1 VASPGPVVPKWR
13 AEEAA
18 MDVLV
23 ERCAGIDIGKADVKV
38 CVRGPGKRRGT
49 RCSEVRTFGSSTP
62 SLLELRDWLVNEG
75 VSVVGMESTGVYWKP
90 VYYLLEDVLECQL
103 LNPLHLKRVPGRK
116 TDVSDAAWIA
126 QLVEHGLVRP
136 SFVPPP
142 PIRALR
148 DLTRYRTTLVQE
160 RTRETQRLHAVLE
173 DAGIKLDVV
182 ASDILGVSGRAMITA
197 LIAGERDPR
206 RLADL
211 ALGRLR
217 SKNTALIDALTG
229 RFDSAHHGLL
239 CQIMLD
245 RIDTINA
252 SIDRLNAQIET
263 QTAPF
268 RHQLKLLDTIPG
280 VSQRVAQVILAET
293 GGDMSRFP
301 TPADLSSWAGMC
313 PGNNESAGKHFT
325 GRTRPGN
332 PWLRG
337 ALGQAAASAART
349 KNTYLAERYSRL
361 ARRRGKKRALVA
373 VGRTILESSWQM
385 LSHDLPYADLGPD
398 HFRTRLKDRRRHA
411 ERLAH
416 QLRQLGYAV
425 ALPELA

>member
-1 VASPGPVVPKWR
+1 
-13 AEEAA
+13 
-18 MDVLV
+18 
-23 ERCAGIDIGKADVKV
+23 
-38 CVRGPGKRRGT
+38 
-49 RCSEVRTFGSSTP
+49 
-62 SLLELRDWLVNEG
+62 

-103 LNPLHLKRVPGRK
+103 LNPQHLKKVPGRK
-116 TDVSDAAWIA
+116 SDVSDAVWIA

-173 DAGIKLDVV
+173 DAGIKLGVV
-182 ASDILGVSGRAMITA
+182 ATDILGVSGRAMITA
-197 LIAGERDPR
+197 LIAGERDPDV
-206 RLADL
+206 LADL
-211 ALGRLR
+211 ALGRMR
-217 SKNTALIDALTG
+217 SKNAALIEALTG
-229 RFDSAHHGLL
+229 RFSQHHALL
-239 CQIMLD
+239 CQLMLD

-252 SIDRLNAQIET
+252 SIDALSIEIET

-268 RHQLKLLDTIPG
+268 RRQLTLLDTIPG
-280 VSQRVAQVILAET
+280 VNRRVAEVIIAET
-293 GGDMSRFP
+293 GGDMTRFP

-313 PGNNESAGKHFT
+313 PGNNESAGKHFS

-337 ALGQAAASAART
+337 ALGQAAMSAART
-349 KNTYLAERYSRL
+349 KHTYLAERYSRL

-373 VGRTILESSWQM
+373 VGRTILESSWHM
-385 LSHDLPYADLGPD
+385 LTNDAPYADLGPD
-398 HFRTRLKDRRRHA
+398 HFTNRVKDRRRQA

-416 QLRQLGYAV
+416 QLHQLGYPV
-425 ALPELA
+425 ALPEVA